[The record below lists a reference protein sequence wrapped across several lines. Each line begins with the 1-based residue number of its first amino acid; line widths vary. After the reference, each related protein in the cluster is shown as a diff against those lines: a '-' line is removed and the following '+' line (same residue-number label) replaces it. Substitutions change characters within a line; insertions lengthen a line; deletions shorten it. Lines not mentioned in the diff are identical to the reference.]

1 MREHSKSGPAAAPGM
16 PRIAPAE
23 VARLENLLQSQS
35 SDVLREAA
43 AHPGMNED
51 LTLGLLARRDL
62 AGAVVEALVRNPSV
76 MKHRKVVTAIVGHPR
91 TPRHVSMPMVRS
103 LYVFELMHVA
113 LTPAVA
119 PDIKRAAEDQI
130 VQRLETISLGER
142 LTLAKQGSNRVA
154 EALLCDPETRV
165 VEAALLN
172 PRMTEASVVRAI
184 GRDDAPV
191 HFIEQACRHPKWSL
205 RRELQLAL
213 LKSEHTPLA
222 RVLAFVQAF
231 STQTLRDILK
241 HSRLPANVK
250 MYLIE
255 ELATREKREQK

>member
-1 MREHSKSGPAAAPGM
+1 MREHPKSGPGTAP
-16 PRIAPAE
+16 RVARVAPAE
-23 VARLENLLQSQS
+23 LARLETLLQSQS
-35 SDVLREAA
+35 TDVLREAA

-62 AGAVVEALVRNPSV
+62 NAAVVETLVKNPGV
-76 MKHRKVVTAIVGHPR
+76 MKHRKVITAIVGHPR
-91 TPRHVSMPMVRS
+91 TPRHVSLPMVRT
-103 LYVFELMHVA
+103 LYVFELMQVA

-130 VQRLETISLGER
+130 VLRLETISAGER
-142 LTLAKQGSNRVA
+142 LALAKQGSNRVA
-154 EALLCDPETRV
+154 QALLCDPEARI

-172 PRMTEASVVRAI
+172 PRMTEASVVQAL
-184 GRDDAPV
+184 GREEAPA
-191 HFIEQACRHPKWSL
+191 HFIEQTCRHSKWSL
-205 RRELQLAL
+205 RREVQLAL

-255 ELATREKREQK
+255 ELDIREKRSQQ

>member
-1 MREHSKSGPAAAPGM
+1 MREHSKSDSGAAPRM
-16 PRIAPAE
+16 AKVAPTE
-23 VARLENLLQSQS
+23 LARLEHLLQSQS
-35 SDVLREAA
+35 TDVLREAA

-51 LTLGLLARRDL
+51 LTLGLLAHRDL
-62 AGAVVEALVRNPSV
+62 HAGVLEALVKNPSV
-76 MKHRKVVTAIVGHPR
+76 MKHRKVMTAIVGHPR
-91 TPRHVSMPMVRS
+91 TPRHVSLPMVRT
-103 LYVFELMHVA
+103 LYVFELMQVA

-130 VQRLETISLGER
+130 VLRLETISAGER

-154 EALLCDPETRV
+154 ETLLCDPEARI

-172 PRMTEASVVRAI
+172 PRMTEAGVVQAL
-184 GRDDAPV
+184 GREHAPA
-191 HFIEQACRHPKWSL
+191 HFIEQTCRHPKWSL
-205 RRELQLAL
+205 RREVQLAL

-231 STQTLRDILK
+231 STQNLRDILK

-255 ELATREKREQK
+255 ELDTREKRQPK